1 MLSQI
6 RSASGLIIGLFI
18 LVAVALVATIF
29 VGNQRQNP
37 IPEAVDAAVGEVEGV
52 EIKISQYD
60 QAVRAQRNAYQQQTG
75 REVPKFLA
83 ERIDESVWGSF
94 VESILMEKKLDALG
108 LRVTDDMV
116 YAELTENPPQE
127 LQARFR
133 NAQGTFDETAY
144 QQALTSAGSEFWLPV
159 ETYVRTSLLPRRMLE
174 SMAKATVRVT
184 ADEIRRA
191 FIEEQEQAHIR
202 YVAIGPREIDEVEIS
217 DDELRAHY
225 EANAGDYEQ
234 RPQASLAF
242 VRIEKGPSEED
253 VAKAKERID
262 SVADKLSRG
271 TDFGRLARIHSDDS
285 GSAPEGGD
293 LGWFSRGQM
302 VPEFD
307 EAVFDLE
314 AGSISDPFQTEFGWH
329 VVRLEEKR
337 TTEEGGDEIRASHI
351 LKAIKTSRAT
361 LERKYETMR
370 EIAGATEEG
379 RELAAATGDDLK
391 VLTTPPFT
399 KPPDD
404 SPAPRT
410 AHVPTLGAL
419 EGASEFA
426 FSNEIGSISPIM
438 ENDEALF
445 LLQVAERIEAH
456 TRPFEDVRT
465 RVESGLEREKKK
477 EAALERGR
485 ALAELVSQGESLEAA
500 AESFGL
506 SIEEPDEPIKR
517 TSHIDGIGSRTEVAG
532 TAFSLEAGQTSGAI
546 VMEERGITAVVQV
559 LERTPA
565 DESLLVDERDE
576 IAGRLRAEKE
586 RFALRSWM
594 DAIRAEAD
602 IVDSRDQFYG
612 SGTPAEQS
620 SS

>member
-6 RSASGLIIGLFI
+6 RNASGLIIGLFL
-18 LVAVALVATIF
+18 LVSVALVATIF
-29 VGNQRQNP
+29 IEDRRQSP
-37 IPEAVDAAVGEVEGV
+37 IPDPVDMAVGEVEGV
-52 EIKISQYD
+52 EIQISQYD

-83 ERIDESVWGSF
+83 ERIDESVWDSF

-108 LRVTDDMV
+108 LRITDDMV
-116 YAELTENPPQE
+116 YAELTENPPEE

-133 NAQGTFDETAY
+133 NEQGSFDETAY
-144 QQALTSAGSEFWLPV
+144 QQALTSAGAEFWLPV
-159 ETYVRTSLLPRRMLE
+159 ETYVRTNLLPRRLLE

-184 ADEIRRA
+184 EDEIRRA
-191 FIEEQEQAHIR
+191 FVEEREEARIR
-202 YVAIGPREIDEVEIS
+202 YVAIGPREIDEVEIGEE
-217 DDELRAHY
+217 ELRAHY
-225 EANAGDYEQ
+225 DANPSDYEQ
-234 RPQASLAF
+234 RSQASLAF
-242 VRIEKGPSEED
+242 VRIEKGPSDED
-253 VAKAKERID
+253 IAKAKERIE
-262 SVADKLSRG
+262 SVAEKLERG

-307 EAVFDLE
+307 DAVFAME
-314 AGSISDPFQTEFGWH
+314 AGAISSPFQTEFGWH

-337 TTEEGGDEIRASHI
+337 TNEEGVEEVHAAHI

-361 LERKYETMR
+361 LERKYERMR
-370 EIAGATEEG
+370 EIADAVEEG
-379 RELAAATGDDLK
+379 EELAVAAGEDLK

-399 KPPDD
+399 KPADD
-404 SPAPRT
+404 APAPRA

-419 EGASEFA
+419 EGATGFA
-426 FSNEIGSISPIM
+426 FENEVGAISPVM
-438 ENDEALF
+438 ENDESLF
-445 LLQVAERIEAH
+445 LLRVAERIEAH
-456 TRPFEDVRT
+456 TRPFEKVRT
-465 RVESGLEREKKK
+465 RVESQLEREKKK

-485 ALAELVSQGESLEAA
+485 ALAERVAGGESLDAA

-506 SIEEPDEPIKR
+506 SVEEPEAPITR
-517 TSHIDGIGSRTEVAG
+517 TSHIDGIGSRSEVAG
-532 TAFSLEAGQTSGAI
+532 AAFSLEEGRTSGAI
-546 VMEERGITAVVQV
+546 VMEERGVTAVVEV

-576 IAGRLRAEKE
+576 IAQRLRAEKE

-602 IVDSRDQFYG
+602 IVDTRDQFYG
-612 SGTPAEQS
+612 AGDVVEEGAS
-620 SS
+620 